1 MSYLVIGC
9 WGGWGEG
16 DGPASQPL
24 RLASPTAHLLMM
36 LCYVLHLSQSSW
48 SGSYRVPF
56 APALDI
62 SFGPLYDMLLPIS
75 LNWVNTTDVITC
87 RDQL

>member
-9 WGGWGEG
+9 RGRLGGGWCCL
-16 DGPASQPL
+16 AAL
-24 RLASPTAHLLMM
+24 LASPTAHLLMM